1 LTKSLIAKYKIIYK
15 YIYDHSVF
23 LMQFLFPW

>member
-1 LTKSLIAKYKIIYK
+1 LPNIKLYTN
-15 YIYDHSVF
+15 IYDHSVF

>member
-1 LTKSLIAKYKIIYK
+1 MIIRF
-15 YIYDHSVF
+15 F